1 MRATDALAVAVT
13 TLLGAATGWIL
24 AGALG
29 AAVGAI
35 TSGLVAL
42 LGVLARVRPGLIAA
56 VLVGTMAGILI
67 GSSVVKAICLPSSC
81 SALEV
86 FGGVTIGMLSFVG
99 VGLVAALVTRSFD
112 EYNERMAAGLPE
124 TSVGCESPEDE

>member
-42 LGVLARVRPGLIAA
+42 LGVRAGVRPGLIAA
-56 VLVGTMAGILI
+56 VLLGTKRTRCGAHGCNDAQYHNHAPARWWHNDCIP
-67 GSSVVKAICLPSSC
+67 GDSS
-81 SALEV
+81 
-86 FGGVTIGMLSFVG
+86 
-99 VGLVAALVTRSFD
+99 R
-112 EYNERMAAGLPE
+112 
-124 TSVGCESPEDE
+124 